1 MAQDQQSLFVNE
13 DRLFEDDW
21 AVHQTFLHSR
31 YASFHR
37 LDAAVSHIGILVGVA
52 AGLPSWIW
60 MMPPVM
66 AQIVATQIFRTF
78 EHFLLGFFGLHL
90 FLLESL
96 FQVFMVL
103 GIVLVLSFLVLL
115 FLDLISKSSKRW
127 FTCWWNW
134 VQSCMLSMSG
144 SKLGFM

>member
-66 AQIVATQIFRTF
+66 AQIVATRILRRLEFF
-78 EHFLLGFFGLHL
+78 FLLNFLDLHL
-90 FLLESL
+90 FFLENLFCLL
-96 FQVFMVL
+96 MVL
-103 GIVLVLSFLVLL
+103 GIMLVLSFLVFL
-115 FLDLISKSSKRW
+115 FLNLISKASKD
-127 FTCWWNW
+127 
-134 VQSCMLSMSG
+134 G
-144 SKLGFM
+144 SLVGGTGSNHAC